1 MLKLLGLLLVGALGV
16 RAAETTT
23 TSAATDAAS
32 QREACPAGTVFGF
45 PLDPSPADTPPYC
58 ADFEACNGRVGR
70 HRKYH
75 AARDYARPAGTPV
88 YAIAD
93 GRVSF
98 SGRMDG
104 YGWLIIVDHPQANL
118 YSLYGHLSPS
128 RWHKRPGPIRK
139 GEMIAY
145 LGDSTENGGTP
156 KHPLV
161 THLHFGV
168 RAGQRAD
175 YPSRGEWRWQAGWIR
190 PRPWELGWMHPAGVL
205 AAESIPVGGYRRPQ
219 MNFLSVWY
227 PELLL
232 VGFLLLAGLVS
243 AAYAYGKKKPAL
255 LLVYGVAL
263 SVIARV
269 FWVKGMT
276 TYWLPLAVGILLL
289 VFGGGWL
296 LRNRL
301 REGRQGA
308 GETR

>member
-1 MLKLLGLLLVGALGV
+1 MLRLLGLLLVGVLGANASEPV
-16 RAAETTT
+16 T
-23 TSAATDAAS
+23 TSDAVAAAA
-32 QREACPAGTVFGF
+32 QHAAVFAF
-45 PLDPSPADTPPYC
+45 PLDPSPADTEPYC
-58 ADFEACNGRVGR
+58 ADFENCNVRAGR

-98 SGRMDG
+98 SGRMGG
-104 YGWLIIVDHPQANL
+104 YGWLVIVDHPQANL

-128 RWHKRPGPIRK
+128 RWHKRPGPVRK
-139 GEMIAY
+139 GELIAY

-175 YPSRGEWRWQAGWIR
+175 YPSQGEWRWQAGWIR
-190 PRPWELGWMHPAGVL
+190 SMPSDLGWLHPAAIL
-205 AAESIPVGGYRRPQ
+205 AAESLPAGGFRKPR
-219 MNFLSVWY
+219 MNFMSVWY
-227 PELLL
+227 PELLR
-232 VGFLLLAGLVS
+232 VGFLLLAGLGS
-243 AAYAYGKKKPAL
+243 AAYAYRKKKPAL
-255 LLVYGVAL
+255 LLVYGIVL

-269 FWVKGMT
+269 FWIKGMT
-276 TYWLPLAVGILLL
+276 TYLLPLAAGILLL

-296 LRNRL
+296 LRDRL
-301 REGRQGA
+301 RKGRQDAA
-308 GETR
+308 GP